1 MGASLVLSTLI
12 SKDCSMVTPSRS
24 VTCRVTGLSP
34 RLVLVGVPL
43 MVAVPLLLSV
53 KVVIHAGST
62 VLVMVRV
69 SPASG
74 SEVVML

>member
-1 MGASLVLSTLI
+1 
-12 SKDCSMVTPSRS
+12 MVTPSRS
-24 VTCRVTGLSP
+24 VTCKVTGLRPRSP
-34 RLVLVGVPL
+34 FRGVPV